1 MTQLGRLQR
10 EFYDFR
16 EEVLKRLETLE
27 EAKSIEPSEKTRKV
41 SKSKSKV
48 KEAIVLETSNDEIVG
63 TDFVFE
69 E

>member
-16 EEVLKRLETLE
+16 EEVLRRLETLE
-27 EAKSIEPSEKTRKV
+27 EANSVEPSEKTRKI

>member
-16 EEVLKRLETLE
+16 EEVLRRLETLE

>member
-16 EEVLKRLETLE
+16 EEVLRRLETLE

-41 SKSKSKV
+41 SKSKFHS
-48 KEAIVLETSNDEIVG
+48 
-63 TDFVFE
+63 
-69 E
+69 

>member
-16 EEVLKRLETLE
+16 EEVLRRLETLE
-27 EAKSIEPSEKTRKV
+27 DAKSIEPSEKTRKV

>member
-16 EEVLKRLETLE
+16 EEVLRRLEALE
-27 EAKSIEPSEKTRKV
+27 ESKSIEPSEKTRKV

>member
-16 EEVLKRLETLE
+16 EEALKRLETLE